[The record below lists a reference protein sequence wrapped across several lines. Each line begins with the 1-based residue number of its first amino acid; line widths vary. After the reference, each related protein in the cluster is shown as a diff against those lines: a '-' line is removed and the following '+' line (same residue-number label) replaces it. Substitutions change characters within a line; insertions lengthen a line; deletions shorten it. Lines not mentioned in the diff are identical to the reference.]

1 MGMFSKRGIDY
12 LAGSLLLGIVVTVV
26 ASLAVAPVGNEMF
39 REDTAKILMD
49 IAGDSGLFAT
59 FIILDLASNLLGI
72 AGAAALY
79 LVFRSHDRNLALLGS
94 VGFLAASVILLTGD
108 MIMIALESLAK
119 DYAAAT
125 GAGAAAV
132 LLSVRPIGL
141 MVDSVFVMGGTG
153 LALGFLSY
161 GLLVLRT
168 GAVPKWI
175 GYVGI
180 LGGIVIP
187 FGWLL
192 FVDSDL
198 QAIGFIGTAIGLLF
212 SLLTGGWLVWKGSK
226 EAA

>member
-1 MGMFSKRGIDY
+1 MMFSKRGIDY
-12 LAGSLLLGIVVTVV
+12 LAGSLLIGIVVTVLV
-26 ASLAVAPVGNEMF
+26 SLAVVPITDETF
-39 REDTAKILMD
+39 REDAAEYLMKIAD
-49 IAGDSGLFAT
+49 DRGLFAT
-59 FIILDLASNLLGI
+59 FIGLDLASNLLGI
-72 AGAAALY
+72 GAAAALY

-94 VGFLAASVILLTGD
+94 AGFLAASVIFLTGN

-132 LLSVRPIGL
+132 LLSARPIGL
-141 MVDSVFVMGGTG
+141 MLDSVFVMGGTG
-153 LALGFLSY
+153 LAIGFLSY
-161 GLLVLRT
+161 GLIVLRT

-180 LGGIVIP
+180 LGGIVAP

-192 FVDSDL
+192 FVEIDL
-198 QAIGFIGTAIGLLF
+198 QYIGVIGTMIGLLF
-212 SLLTGGWLVWKGSK
+212 ILLTGGWLVWKGSK

>member
-1 MGMFSKRGIDY
+1 MFSKRGIDY
-12 LAGSLLLGIVVTVV
+12 LAGSLLLGIVVAVV
-26 ASLAVAPVGNEMF
+26 VSLAVVPVGNETF

-59 FIILDLASNLLGI
+59 FIVLDLASNLLGI
-72 AGAAALY
+72 AAAAALY

-94 VGFLAASVILLTGD
+94 AGFLAASVIFLTGD
-108 MIMIALESLAK
+108 MMMIALESLAK

-125 GAGAAAV
+125 GLQAAAV

-192 FVDSDL
+192 FVDTDL
-198 QAIGFIGTAIGLLF
+198 QAIAFIGTAIGLLF